1 MVNSGEPERMALA
14 SLGLLVNGSL
24 TLDHLDPPRERRKG
38 FLVPRF
44 MPMSDGDGK
53 TRLAFWQHM
62 VAGSLTGII
71 EHSAMFPVDT
81 VKIHVQMTPSSNSS
95 PCSRALSGAV
105 RSILKSD
112 GPAGFYRGLGAVAI
126 GAGPSHALH
135 FAVYELVRDRLGGN
149 EDEHRRRHHRVA
161 ADMAAGAAATI
172 AGDALH
178 TPMDVVTWRRVR
190 LEDLPYQGFLAFY
203 ASYGPFSAVQFATY
217 AAVKRRMLDAGEH
230 RRGRWPG
237 VCGAAKYGTN
247 SIAAV
252 AQHIVAKEG
261 WAALFKEVV
270 PRVLLHGRLTR
281 LGRRFYVLWTRPRA

>member
-1 MVNSGEPERMALA
+1 
-14 SLGLLVNGSL
+14 
-24 TLDHLDPPRERRKG
+24 
-38 FLVPRF
+38 
-44 MPMSDGDGK
+44 
-53 TRLAFWQHM
+53 M

-203 ASYGPFSAVQFATY
+203 ASYGPFSAE
-217 AAVKRRMLDAGEH
+217 DAG
-230 RRGRWPG
+230 RRGAPAGALASGFTTPFDVVKTRLQCQG